1 MTEEETK
8 NNSKGGPKTPEGKS
22 VSKFNALKHGLLT
35 REVLVCGE
43 DDQILIDFG
52 TAIKNQLEPEG
63 PMEEILVDR
72 IISGFW
78 RLRRAIYVE
87 RETMEWHQN
96 DYEMFNMMPES
107 EEQAERKGIR
117 DMLNNKSV
125 ENILRY
131 ETTIERSVFRALHEL
146 ERLQAKRNGEKP
158 SLPGVLDID
167 IQGMGSFG
175 KNASE

>member
-1 MTEEETK
+1 
-8 NNSKGGPKTPEGKS
+8 
-22 VSKFNALKHGLLT
+22 
-35 REVLVCGE
+35 
-43 DDQILIDFG
+43 
-52 TAIKNQLEPEG
+52 
-63 PMEEILVDR
+63 
-72 IISGFW
+72 
-78 RLRRAIYVE
+78 
-87 RETMEWHQN
+87 MEWHQN